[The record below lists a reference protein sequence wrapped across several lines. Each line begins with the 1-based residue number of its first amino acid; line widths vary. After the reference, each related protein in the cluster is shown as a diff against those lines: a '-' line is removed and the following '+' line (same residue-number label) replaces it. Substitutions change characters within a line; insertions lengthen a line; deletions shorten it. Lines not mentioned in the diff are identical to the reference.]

1 LRRFRSITGRERFS
15 LLGLELSA
23 GNAVSAVA
31 ESSLDLAA
39 PPARRPGTPARF
51 LLFLLAAAGS
61 AAVLAIGF
69 PRGAPDRLPVLLLSL
84 ALCVD
89 AVWRPS
95 VAIRDFCFAFPVAGL
110 FASIF
115 GTTDPIAWP
124 VLLFGGLAVG
134 WTFRFLYDFES
145 VPDPSRLDG
154 SLRALVGVWTLGT
167 ILALIRA
174 RTLWAVVHGLRGRA
188 VNGEGLQDAAA
199 IRESVLALAILGAG
213 AGFFF
218 LMRRSGERARSE
230 ATRAALVGTAISAG
244 VALLQAI
251 GLFPP
256 ESRPFWKLTGRLSGG
271 ATDPNALG
279 LLCGLSIVV
288 VLALAIG
295 PERPR
300 WAMAALIPLPIG
312 LALSGSRSGFL
323 VAVLGSAAVIA
334 VASLERRWRATLAVG
349 ALAFALAVA
358 FLPHRSPG
366 GVGGRLGQLFRS
378 ALTLEDRASSRPI
391 LWRAALRLFAESPV
405 VGSGVG
411 SFSWRLPDLA
421 GEAGISLPMRD
432 NPGSAYLQAL
442 AETGIV
448 GLFLTLV
455 FGLALARV
463 SLARI
468 RELDAPG
475 GAVAVLAFLLAL
487 VVGSH
492 WLAPEVSFL
501 FFLLGAGVAI
511 PQGKQTRPIARL
523 SAALL
528 AVSTIFAAV
537 AIAATSDPRGTFR
550 HDNRIG
556 FYGREVG
563 PGGAFRWTR
572 RRFAVWV
579 GRGAT
584 ERLSLANYSPEGKP
598 VEVAVRAD
606 GPVIFRRTI
615 APGAA
620 LSLALWSGGHPRAF
634 RFELSRS
641 FVPKRL
647 GLSDRR
653 SLGVVAVFPE
663 ERSGTPL

>member
-1 LRRFRSITGRERFS
+1 
-15 LLGLELSA
+15 
-23 GNAVSAVA
+23 VSAVA

-61 AAVLAIGF
+61 AVVLAIGF

-95 VAIRDFCFAFPVAGL
+95 TAIRDFCFAFPIAGL

-115 GTTDPIAWP
+115 GSTDPIAWP

-145 VPDPSRLDG
+145 VADPSRLDG

-199 IRESVLALAILGAG
+199 IRESVLAFAILGAG

-230 ATRAALVGTAISAG
+230 ATGAALVGTAISAG

-256 ESRPFWKLTGRLSGG
+256 ESRSFWKLTGRLSGG

-300 WAMAALIPLPIG
+300 WAMAALAPLPVG
-312 LALSGSRSGFL
+312 LALSGSRSGFV
-323 VAVLGSAAVIA
+323 VAVLGSASVIA
-334 VASLERRWRATLAVG
+334 LVSARGRLRAALVLAAFTLAV
-349 ALAFALAVA
+349 ALAFL
-358 FLPHRSPG
+358 RGSPG
-366 GVGGRLGQLFRS
+366 AVGGRLGQLFRS
-378 ALTLEDRASSRPI
+378 SISLEDRASSRPI

-411 SFSWRLPDLA
+411 SFSWRLPELA
-421 GEAGISLPMRD
+421 GEGGTRLPMRD

-455 FGLALARV
+455 FALVLARV
-463 SLARI
+463 CLARI

-475 GAVAVLAFLLAL
+475 GAAAVLAFLLVL

-501 FFLLGAGVAI
+501 FFLLGAGVAT
-511 PQGKQTRPIARL
+511 PQGKQNRSIARL

-537 AIAATSDPRGTFR
+537 AVVATSDPRGTFR

-572 RRFAVWV
+572 RRFALWV

-606 GPVIFRRTI
+606 GPVIFRRAI

-620 LSLALWSGGHPRAF
+620 VRLALWSGGRPRAF

-663 ERSGTPL
+663 ERSASPL